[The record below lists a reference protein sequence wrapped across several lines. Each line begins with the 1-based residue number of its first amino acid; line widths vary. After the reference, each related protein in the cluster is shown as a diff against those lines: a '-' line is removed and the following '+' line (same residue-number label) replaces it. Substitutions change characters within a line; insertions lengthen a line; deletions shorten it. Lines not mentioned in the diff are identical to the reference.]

1 MTKKSDE
8 DSIHPSETAY
18 DKAIKRMEEREAC
31 ILNTPT
37 MQVTASVAEQIR
49 VQQAPLIQALQPLQD
64 AIQPYHNLMEQ
75 NSLGLAAATA
85 SLSSVAQ
92 TLVPDDAMSSMTG
105 TLNAVA
111 TAMQP
116 YRDINPFNSDVLAAL
131 EAATITPELREFRT
145 QFEGNVQAMGSGLSA
160 ISDYIGGLTSQWD
173 NAHALNDV
181 LERSI
186 AAQNFAVVRIASKF
200 ILQKI
205 SNNPSLNSVHQYTNQ
220 STIQPYHHPPRGAH
234 LSRANAPAEAPGPG
248 CSEDQARQDETILHD

>member
-31 ILNTPT
+31 ILSTPT

-64 AIQPYHNLMEQ
+64 AMQPYHNLMEQ
-75 NSLGLAAATA
+75 NSLGLAAANA

-116 YRDINPFNSDVLAAL
+116 Y
-131 EAATITPELREFRT
+131 
-145 QFEGNVQAMGSGLSA
+145 
-160 ISDYIGGLTSQWD
+160 
-173 NAHALNDV
+173 
-181 LERSI
+181 
-186 AAQNFAVVRIASKF
+186 
-200 ILQKI
+200 
-205 SNNPSLNSVHQYTNQ
+205 
-220 STIQPYHHPPRGAH
+220 
-234 LSRANAPAEAPGPG
+234 
-248 CSEDQARQDETILHD
+248 

>member
-111 TAMQP
+111 TAIDEHFGNADAVPQP
-116 YRDINPFNSDVLAAL
+116 
-131 EAATITPELREFRT
+131 PERC
-145 QFEGNVQAMGSGLSA
+145 
-160 ISDYIGGLTSQWD
+160 
-173 NAHALNDV
+173 
-181 LERSI
+181 
-186 AAQNFAVVRIASKF
+186 
-200 ILQKI
+200 
-205 SNNPSLNSVHQYTNQ
+205 
-220 STIQPYHHPPRGAH
+220 
-234 LSRANAPAEAPGPG
+234 LSR
-248 CSEDQARQDETILHD
+248 QAGIVRLPQAVRKTAIPKT